1 MSVEKN
7 HKENWTRP
15 KWSGVLR
22 KTKGLVSRRNN
33 MVEVNASA
41 VDDGNIDVADIDTD
55 SSLPPSNWNPEEA
68 KLNDNDIK
76 DKDVNADG

>member
-1 MSVEKN
+1 VEKKQ
-7 HKENWTRP
+7 KESWTHP
-15 KWSGVLR
+15 KWSGVLQ
-22 KTKGLVSRRNN
+22 KTKGLVSRRKN

-55 SSLPPSNWNPEEA
+55 SSLPPSNWKPEEA
-68 KLNDNDIK
+68 ELNDNDIK